1 MLSGRVQAEDSERK
15 IERQQL
21 VGGDKVETH
30 TTAHA
35 HPHQLFISW
44 PEQIHI
50 YRFPEQQTA
59 RRSAQKFWITC
70 QASHQH
76 LYRTSYIYDKEHQGQ
91 RNHSRMWNTLA
102 RLRAQSILLNTHSQA
117 QTGALRSPEL
127 LLVLLLNPA
136 TDCQWKLIWS
146 YSNDTALQKER
157 WTWGGETSIRNRARV
172 RLAKEKWGTVH
183 ECCWQDQLRPEWIS
197 MLISVGQWCSPTEM

>member
-1 MLSGRVQAEDSERK
+1 MLSPPLLLLYSITPPSIVLSITSLSLVWLRCQAVAMLSGRVQVEDSERK

-136 TDCQWKLIWS
+136 TDEWVFNENS
-146 YSNDTALQKER
+146 YGATVMIPHSRKR
-157 WTWGGETSIRNRARV
+157 GGREGGRHPLEI
-172 RLAKEKWGTVH
+172 G
-183 ECCWQDQLRPEWIS
+183 QEWD
-197 MLISVGQWCSPTEM
+197 